1 MQAVR
6 SRVIVVSAAL
16 LAVAMIIQ
24 LGTIHAEAELT
35 NVPVVTIGGDG
46 VVTVEVKG
54 YAEPGLNEYP
64 APVPA
69 IPATIEARLDGEIVP
84 AIYSNNSVFIA
95 TSTSGNVSIRYIADV
110 AEVNGI
116 LAFNITYDGL
126 VKLYISPGVVL
137 LDLPQ
142 GLVNA
147 TSSGGALILYVKG
160 PSTVQYIVAAPA
172 PAPAVTTTTTTTT
185 QTETTPTTTTTATVT
200 ATATTTPTETTTTAV
215 TTTTSPPQTQET
227 TTTQTTTTQITETVT
242 ETETSPTETT
252 TTTTTHIETETTA
265 ATTATMPAA
274 TSTAPAATAAEE
286 TRGGTS
292 ILPIVAVIIVVAA
305 IGGYMVL
312 RRGNFRSGGVGSP
325 ASLQVVSGAT
335 LDDVDRLILRKL
347 REHGGSMLQSQLLRE
362 TGIPKTT
369 LWRHVRRLAEQGY
382 IKIEKEGKS
391 NRLTLVREP
400 PDENQRK

>member
-6 SRVIVVSAAL
+6 SHVIVVSAAL

-24 LGTIHAEAELT
+24 LGIIHAEAELT

-95 TSTSGNVSIRYIADV
+95 TSTSGNVSIHYIADV

-126 VKLYISPGVVL
+126 VKLYVSPGVVL
-137 LDLPQ
+137 LDLPR

-160 PSTVQYIVAAPA
+160 PSTVQYIVAALA
-172 PAPAVTTTTTTTT
+172 PAPAVTTTTAATTT

-200 ATATTTPTETTTTAV
+200 ATATTTPTETTTTTVA
-215 TTTTSPPQTQET
+215 TTTSPPQTQET
-227 TTTQTTTTQITETVT
+227 TTTQTTTTQITETVAG
-242 ETETSPTETT
+242 TETSPTETI

-265 ATTATMPAA
+265 AATATMPATTPA
-274 TSTAPAATAAEE
+274 TTTTGE
-286 TRGGTS
+286 TRSSTS
-292 ILPIVAVIIVVAA
+292 MLPIVAAIIVVAA

-312 RRGNFRSGGVGSP
+312 RRGNFRSGGIGSP

-369 LWRHVRRLAEQGY
+369 LWRHVKRLAEQGY
-382 IKIEKEGKS
+382 IRIEKEGKS

-400 PDENQRK
+400 PDENPQK